1 MPIKQAAAKA
11 WRQTKRQTV
20 RHLQTKKTL
29 DLLERNLTKTVLA
42 KQSDDVKKLV
52 VSFQQ
57 ALDKAAQRRV
67 ISKNKAARL
76 KSRAMKKTTV

>member
-11 WRQTKRQTV
+11 WRQTKRQTL
-20 RHLQTKKTL
+20 RHLQIKTTL
-29 DLLERNLTKTVLA
+29 DLWERNLTKAVLA
-42 KQSDDVKKLV
+42 KQPDEIKKLV

-76 KSRAMKKTTV
+76 KSRAMKKMTV